1 MVHRLHDGSSS
12 KVKQLGPSS
21 STPWYTSEGTENIGS
36 NKKHVHECYSKTIH
50 HQKVEAIQNVH
61 QHETDKCNMVYLCRG
76 ILFSLK
82 QKEVVIHATTW
93 INLENTM
100 LSINNNLKSQTQ
112 SYIPCVFTY
121 IESLE

>member
-1 MVHRLHDGSSS
+1 M
-12 KVKQLGPSS
+12 K
-21 STPWYTSEGTENIGS
+21 TIGS

-112 SYIPCVFTY
+112 SYVPCDFTY